1 MSSPASEEE
10 AHRTVA
16 VLTAYLSMLDSA
28 WDEMDD
34 EDRRRGIKLAL
45 DTARRAARSL
55 RPDDAIT

>member
-1 MSSPASEEE
+1 MKNPKPDEE
-10 AHRTVA
+10 AHRTVS

-34 EDRRRGIKLAL
+34 EDRRKGIKLAL

-55 RPDDAIT
+55 RPGDTT